1 MSDDLKILTLGD
13 DVNTD
18 DIIPAAR
25 CTSSEPEHLRHY
37 ALEYIVGVDGL
48 IGYDA
53 IEAGRNFGCGSSRE
67 NAPLAIQAA
76 GVRKVTAKSFAQIFY
91 RNSINIGLPLATYEQ
106 ADTPPLVRA
115 ITDAG
120 GLTKFN
126 FARRDGRAAAPPCN
140 TPARP
145 MTVVEKLLANASGN
159 KFVRAGDMV
168 FAKVDLAMSHD
179 AVIGPVAKQ
188 FYASFGRDAK
198 VWDREKLVLVADHFI
213 QVNDIRTDGLAPI
226 LHDQLRKFGDEQG
239 CKVLD
244 VTAPGD
250 AIGICHVVLPE
261 LGYIRP
267 GMIIA
272 GTDSHTCTYGA
283 FGCFSTGVGT
293 TDMANVLAAGDMWI
307 RVPETIRIELSGT
320 LGPNISAKDVMLFL
334 LGQIGCDGA
343 KDKVLEFCGPVVE
356 SLPIDERMTLSNM
369 AIECGAMCGFIAP
382 DAKTLHYLNCE
393 EGYGM
398 DPAMLT
404 NDEGCEFDRV
414 LQFDLSSLRPM
425 IACPP
430 SPDKVVSVGEV
441 GDVPITK
448 AYIGS
453 CTGGKLHDLAEAAE
467 VLRGRRVADGVRLY
481 VVPASQ
487 LVRKLAEELGYMQ
500 IFRDAGGEVLKSGC
514 GACINAGMGNLDKN
528 ETGVYATNRNF
539 KGRSGDPSANNYL
552 ASPRVVAASA
562 IHGKITDEA

>member
-1 MSDDLKILTLGD
+1 MNEEPKVLRLGD
-13 DVNTD
+13 GVNTD

-25 CTSSEPEHLRHY
+25 CTSSEPDHLRRY

-48 IGYDA
+48 IGYNA

-67 NAPLAIQAA
+67 NAPIAIQAA
-76 GVRKVTAKSFAQIFY
+76 GVQKVTAESFAQIFY
-91 RNSINIGLPLATYEQ
+91 RNSINIGLPLATWDQ
-106 ADTPPLVRA
+106 LQIPPLVQS

-126 FARRDGRAAAPPCN
+126 FARRAGQVSAPLCD

-145 MTVVEKLLANASGN
+145 MTVAEKLLARASGN
-159 KFVRAGDMV
+159 AYVQAGDMV

-188 FYASFGRDAK
+188 FYGSFGRDAR
-198 VWDREKLVLVADHFI
+198 VWDPEKLVLVADHFI

-244 VTAPGD
+244 VAAPGD

-293 TDMANVLAAGDMWI
+293 TDMANVLAMGDMWI
-307 RVPETIRIELSGT
+307 RVPETIRIELTGKLSA
-320 LGPNISAKDVMLFL
+320 NISAKDVMLFL

-356 SLPIDERMTLSNM
+356 TMPIDERMTLSNM

-382 DAKTLHYLNCE
+382 DEKTLHYLNCE
-393 EGYGM
+393 GAEL
-398 DPAMLT
+398 DLAALT
-404 NDEGCEFDRV
+404 NDERCKFDRI
-414 LQFDLSSLRPM
+414 LQYDLTSLRPM

-430 SPDKVVSVGEV
+430 SPDKVVSVSELGH
-441 GDVPITK
+441 VPITK

-467 VLRGRRVADGVRLY
+467 VLRGRKVAAGVRLY

-487 LVRKLAEELGYMQ
+487 VVRKTAEELGYMQ

-514 GACINAGMGNLDKN
+514 GACINAGMGNLDKD